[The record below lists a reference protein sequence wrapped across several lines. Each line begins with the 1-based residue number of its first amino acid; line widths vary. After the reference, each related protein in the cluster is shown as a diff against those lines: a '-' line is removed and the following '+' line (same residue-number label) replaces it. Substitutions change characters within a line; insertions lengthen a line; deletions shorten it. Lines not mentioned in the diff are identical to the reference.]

1 MLLLVSSRL
10 QLARRERRLDRLH
23 LQRWLYGAQRRLVLS
38 MSRWNI
44 QGGGGIGG
52 LHGVLGRQVLDGD
65 GGVVVE
71 RLHRLPCE

>member
-1 MLLLVSSRL
+1 MLVVSGQL

-38 MSRWNI
+38 MPRRDI

-52 LHGVLGRQVLDGD
+52 LHGLLGRHVLDGD

-71 RLHRLPCE
+71 RLHRLYCE